1 LFEDVYRCVD
11 RKEAEIMLQDPYAE
25 EELIRHLQDRYGLI
39 DDMFFINYEIE
50 NILARIGENN
60 SKVGRD

>member
-1 LFEDVYRCVD
+1 
-11 RKEAEIMLQDPYAE
+11 MLQDPYAE

-39 DDMFFINYEIE
+39 DDMFFINYDIE

-60 SKVGRD
+60 SKVGRDQIEDFENVLKK